1 MSSATYP
8 TPEQEK
14 KMICFDALTSYGP
27 YPHRPAP
34 ERWSLA
40 DLLADLDHYGIHG
53 ALVRHAQC
61 YSHDAMAGNRRLIA
75 ELAPHRKRLF
85 PCWVVGPH
93 QCGEFPDPDE
103 LLRQM
108 DANEVRVAQICPQRH
123 GYPVDA
129 DFLGELAA
137 RFNARRIPL
146 LVFNGDVNA
155 SYEAWKQLCA
165 LFKNC
170 PVLMADVGWSELRM
184 VDAAVRVN
192 PNLHVL
198 FSRLQSHRGV
208 EWMAE
213 RHGIERCIFGSC
225 LPQMSGGAARGFI
238 DWTFLGAEDAGR
250 FAGGNLARLMNVD
263 LKNLP
268 EPPPPADELIR
279 VVRSGQAVPDRVLDA
294 HAHVLDDG
302 GCGVGTGYVM
312 PGGDA
317 RGILSIYDRCG
328 IDGVAM
334 MSWQG
339 PVGMDAAAGNEL
351 ISRLVAEHGSRIL
364 GLTSVDPLH
373 QNRDELERALQIHN
387 LQRGFRGIKPYWP
400 RNGILYSDPAYNPC
414 WEFANRYGLY
424 VLAHVSGDAAGTG
437 SVVDAA
443 QRYPRASFLIAH
455 SGGDWGFA
463 AHVAKACQ
471 TCPNVYAEITL
482 TPVPN
487 GIVEWL
493 CEQVGADHVLFGSDV
508 PMRDCR
514 PQLGWVVNSRLSLAD
529 KRKVLAENFAGIL
542 ARAELPGHEL
552 PPLFR
557 PLSGGRPT
565 R

>member
-1 MSSATYP
+1 
-8 TPEQEK
+8 
-14 KMICFDALTSYGP
+14 MICFDALTSYGP
-27 YPHRPAP
+27 YPHRPSP
-34 ERWSLA
+34 ERWSLP
-40 DLLADLDHYGIHG
+40 DLLEDFDHYGIHG

-61 YSHDAMAGNRRLIA
+61 FSHDAMAGNRRLIN

-93 QCGEFPDPDE
+93 HGGDYPEPKA
-103 LLRQM
+103 LLDQM
-108 DANEVRVAQICPQRH
+108 NAQDVRAVQVCPRRH
-123 GYPVDA
+123 GYPVHA
-129 DFLGELAA
+129 DFLGDLAGQ
-137 RFNARRIPL
+137 FNERRIPL
-146 LVFNGDVNA
+146 LVSGEDMNGD
-155 SYEAWKQLCA
+155 YEAWKRLCA
-165 LFKNC
+165 LFGNC
-170 PVLMADVGWSELRM
+170 PVLMSDVRWGELRF
-184 VDAAVRVN
+184 VDACMRAN

-198 FSRLQSHRGV
+198 FSKLQVHRGV
-208 EWMAE
+208 EWMSG
-213 RHGIERCIFGSC
+213 RYGIERCLFGSG

-238 DWTFLGAEDAGR
+238 DWSLLGQDEVGQ
-250 FAGGNLARLMNVD
+250 FAGGNLARILKVD
-263 LKNLP
+263 LMTLP
-268 EPPPPADELIR
+268 QPPPPADELIR
-279 VVRSGQAVPDRVLDA
+279 VVRSGKAVPARVLDA

-302 GCGVGTGYVM
+302 GCGVGTGYMM
-312 PGGDA
+312 PDGDA

-351 ISRLVAEHGSRIL
+351 ITRLVAEHGSRIL

-373 QNRDELERALQIHN
+373 QSRATMEQELNICH

-400 RNGILYSDPAYNPC
+400 QNGILYSDPAYAPC
-414 WEFANRYGLY
+414 WEFADRYGLY
-424 VLAHVSGDAAGTG
+424 VLAHISFDATGTG
-437 SVVDAA
+437 SVIEVAK
-443 QRYPRASFLIAH
+443 RYSRASFLIAH

-471 TCPNVYAEITL
+471 TCPNIYAEITY

-487 GIVEWL
+487 GMIEWL
-493 CEQVGADHVLFGSDV
+493 CGQVGADRVLFGSDV

-542 ARAELPGHEL
+542 ARAKLPGHVL
-552 PPLFR
+552 PPIFQV
-557 PLSGGRPT
+557 SE
-565 R
+565 